1 MIGPVST
8 PPDWLTRLR
17 ARDPESLQAV
27 AEEHSRRLYRAARGM
42 GLSAEQADDV
52 VQEVFVTF
60 LGSLDRF
67 EGRSSL
73 ATWLFGILLRK
84 VQEQRR
90 ASARD
95 GQHDELD
102 ESWAANFDPSGTW
115 ITPPV
120 EPDRAL
126 AGQEFADAVRSC
138 LDDLTP
144 QQREVFVLRQF
155 QELAASGVSKILDLT
170 VTHVG
175 VLLHRARLRMRQ
187 CLDALGWG
195 TAQ

>member
-1 MIGPVST
+1 MNA

-17 ARDPESLQAV
+17 ARNPESLRAV
-27 AEEHSRRLYRAARGM
+27 AEEHSGRLYRAARGM
-42 GLSAEQADDV
+42 GLPAEQADDI

-67 EGRSSL
+67 EGRSSP

-90 ASARD
+90 ASAKD
-95 GQHDELD
+95 GLHDELD

-115 ITPPV
+115 ITPSVNP
-120 EPDRAL
+120 ERAL
-126 AGQEFADAVRSC
+126 AGREFADAVKTC
-138 LDDLTP
+138 LDDLSP
-144 QQREVFVLRQF
+144 PQREVLVLRQF
-155 QELAASGVSKILDLT
+155 QELPASGVGKILDLT

-187 CLDALGWG
+187 CLDALGWS
-195 TAQ
+195 TSR